1 MFKPNEEK
9 KIGTIIQQNLMIVF
23 LVAFAV
29 AILTILVIQRLY
41 SRDYSYQLIE
51 EYVRDI
57 SGSMKEDFE
66 DDREQHGRLHC
77 CCRRRP

>member
-29 AILTILVIQRLY
+29 AILTIFVIQRLY
-41 SRDYSYQLIE
+41 SRSYAYRLIADH
-51 EYVRDI
+51 VRDV
-57 SGSMKEDFE
+57 G
-66 DDREQHGRLHC
+66 GRMTEAS
-77 CCRRRP
+77 